1 MLLSTAKF
9 LLLKAEFMT
18 KTPLIVPWLLLVVVL
33 VGASASA
40 QSDGQQL
47 LEKFK
52 SMAGTWEGKNAQ
64 DEAVVDTYRLV
75 AGGTAVM
82 SENKMGSEDM
92 LSLFYVDGDHLL
104 MTHFCPSGSQPR
116 MRATA
121 SPDFKTVSFEFVDA
135 TNLPDAQK
143 GHMSRA
149 VYFFPDPDHYREE
162 WTWLQDGKATAFRFE
177 MQRKK

>member
-1 MLLSTAKF
+1 MKTLRTLAILL
-9 LLLKAEFMT
+9 MT
-18 KTPLIVPWLLLVVVL
+18 L
-33 VGASASA
+33 ASATAFA
-40 QSDGQQL
+40 QSDAQKL

-52 SMAGTWEGKNAQ
+52 SMVGTWEGKNAQ
-64 DEAVVDTYRLV
+64 DEPVVDTYRLA

-116 MRATA
+116 MRAA
-121 SPDFKTVSFEFVDA
+121 ISADFKTVGFDFLDA
-135 TNLPDAQK
+135 ANLPNPQK

-149 VYFFPDPDHYREE
+149 VYFFPDADHYTEE
-162 WTWLQDGKATAFRFE
+162 WTWMQDGKATTFRFE

>member
-1 MLLSTAKF
+1 MMKTLRTVAVLL
-9 LLLKAEFMT
+9 M
-18 KTPLIVPWLLLVVVL
+18 VV
-33 VGASASA
+33 ASATAFA
-40 QSDGQQL
+40 QSDAQKL

-52 SMAGTWEGKNAQ
+52 SMVGTWEGKNTQ
-64 DEAVVDTYRLV
+64 DESVVDTYRLA

-116 MRATA
+116 MRATI
-121 SPDFKTVSFEFVDA
+121 SSDFKTVAFDFVDA
-135 TNLPDAQK
+135 TNLPNPQK

-149 VYFFPDPDHYREE
+149 IYFFPDSDHYSEE
-162 WTWLQDGKATAFRFE
+162 WTWMQDGKGTTFRFE

>member
-1 MLLSTAKF
+1 
-9 LLLKAEFMT
+9 MT
-18 KTPLIVPWLLLVVVL
+18 KALRLVGGLLLVL
-33 VGASASA
+33 ASGTACA
-40 QSDGQQL
+40 QSDAQKL

-52 SMAGTWEGKNAQ
+52 SMVGTWEGKNAQ
-64 DEAVVDTYRLV
+64 NESVVDTYRLA

-116 MRATA
+116 MRATI
-121 SPDFKTVSFEFVDA
+121 SPDLKTVAFDLFDA
-135 TNLPDAQK
+135 TNLPNPQK

-149 VYFFPDPDHYREE
+149 VYLFPDADHYSEE
-162 WTWLQDGKATAFRFE
+162 WIWMQDGKATTFRYE